1 MAEKRNFNIEINKQ
15 TIKLLLDKFR
25 KKISRSYL
33 LIEFGFDYINLCEVI
48 NTNGALTFNK
58 IKHLEIPK
66 EALDKS
72 IPTEPEV
79 MGKLISDLIIE
90 ENIATKRVAIVI
102 SPDAV
107 YTRLIEIPKTIKESK
122 VYEYLCDPNSLIQ
135 IPIQLSKSDFTIYK
149 TKYKENSNNNLYFL
163 TAIPKVSMNNL
174 IKTFEVANLEINFV
188 ETTFN
193 SLGRLIR
200 VKEMINKDKEY
211 LLFLDFSKQCTFL
224 TLIDNYGPLY
234 SDRISSIRNF
244 PSKIG
249 ELNSDENNDYLPIS
263 KYDLKVVSREIKSS
277 LNKFFKNEKSEL
289 TFKLILSG
297 FYSSHPNLTKVLSD
311 YIKLPAFLIS
321 PTSSKEIANVKY
333 SDENFYE
340 AIFTNLFG
348 LGLGLL
354 DRPKIN
360 KTLKTIDHD
369 YLGNFIEYHHPIKS
383 VQLNKNSSLLNSK
396 DKQEEKISFQKDE
409 YKNEVFVHK
418 NLQENKIIS
427 KQFSVKTN
435 EIVNEEI
442 DNNTNEIVNNEINNK
457 TNEIVNEEIDN
468 KTNEIVNNEIN
479 NKTNEIV
486 NEEIDNK
493 TNAIVNNEINNKTN
507 EIVNEEISSSKKS
520 NFNKKNKS
528 ENEQGSIET
537 KSNFKLDTEF
547 LDL

>member
-1 MAEKRNFNIEINKQ
+1 
-15 TIKLLLDKFR
+15 
-25 KKISRSYL
+25 
-33 LIEFGFDYINLCEVI
+33 
-48 NTNGALTFNK
+48 
-58 IKHLEIPK
+58 
-66 EALDKS
+66 
-72 IPTEPEV
+72 
-79 MGKLISDLIIE
+79 
-90 ENIATKRVAIVI
+90 
-102 SPDAV
+102 
-107 YTRLIEIPKTIKESK
+107 
-122 VYEYLCDPNSLIQ
+122 
-135 IPIQLSKSDFTIYK
+135 
-149 TKYKENSNNNLYFL
+149 
-163 TAIPKVSMNNL
+163 MNNL

-211 LLFLDFSKQCTFL
+211 LVFFRFFKQCTFL

-234 SDRISSIRNF
+234 SDRISSINF
-244 PSKIG
+244 PNKIG

-396 DKQEEKISFQKDE
+396 DKQEEKFLFKKDE

-427 KQFSVKTN
+427 KQFSV
-435 EIVNEEI
+435 
-442 DNNTNEIVNNEINNK
+442 K

-493 TNAIVNNEINNKTN
+493 TNESLIMKLIKQTKLLM
-507 EIVNEEISSSKKS
+507 KKS
-520 NFNKKNKS
+520 ITKQTRSLIMKLITKQTKLLMKKFPLLKNQILIKRINQRMNKAVLRLNLTL
-528 ENEQGSIET
+528 N
-537 KSNFKLDTEF
+537 
-547 LDL
+547 